1 MHRCLCSSADPLRLG
16 PVTFRRRD
24 RHGRGLRGPLAPSYV
39 PMAKARS
46 ERFDD
51 LVLDAVDRL
60 RPKWDR
66 QLSAVEFAVE
76 EVPPLSELGDGPGF
90 GADPIPLG
98 RADSARGH
106 DPASIVLYRR
116 PLEAR
121 ARDRDAL
128 GALVHDTVVEQVASL
143 LGLSPETVDPG
154 YEDRH

>member
-1 MHRCLCSSADPLRLG
+1 MTHEPG
-16 PVTFRRRD
+16 PRRRERRRD
-24 RHGRGLRGPLAPSYV
+24 RHGRGLRGPLAPSHV
-39 PMAKARS
+39 PIARSRS

-60 RPKWDR
+60 RPQWGK

-76 EVPPLSELGDGPGF
+76 DVPPLNELGDGPAT
-90 GADPIPLG
+90 GAEPVPFG
-98 RADSARGH
+98 RAEPAKGA

-121 ARDRDAL
+121 ARDRDTL
-128 GALVHDTVVEQVASL
+128 GALVHDTVVEQVATL

-154 YEDRH
+154 YDDRR

>member
-1 MHRCLCSSADPLRLG
+1 MTEKRG
-16 PVTFRRRD
+16 PRRRD
-24 RHGRGLRGPLAPSYV
+24 RHGRGLRGPLAPSHV
-39 PMAKARS
+39 PLARSRS

-60 RPKWDR
+60 RPQWGR
-66 QLSAVEFAVE
+66 QLSVVEFAVE
-76 EVPPLSELGDGPGF
+76 EVPPLSELGDGPRI
-90 GADPIPLG
+90 GADPIPFG
-98 RADSARGH
+98 RAVAAQGAE
-106 DPASIVLYRR
+106 PASVVIYRR

-154 YEDRH
+154 YDDRR